1 MDNFVL
7 QLVAGRGEER
17 GFREIPVRRGR
28 GAEKTHLRTRRWGV
42 TDILRIAG
50 VR

>member
-1 MDNFVL
+1 MVGAP
-7 QLVAGRGEER
+7 VVPGRRKG
-17 GFREIPVRRGR
+17 GTQPVYLG
-28 GAEKTHLRTRRWGV
+28 TRRWGV